1 MNNDFC
7 PPLLLILFKLNFLS
21 LDESLTSQNE
31 DNRNEVAD
39 VNSTINVA
47 TTTAADGPTTK
58 PKSSDE
64 IKDGPSDLFRAI
76 MSMPVPNFSDYL
88 EAETVLE
95 RRPTY
100 HRHTLGRSPI
110 TPTNELRQRRTARS
124 SNQERYSELFDRSN
138 RDVHVT
144 FDREHT
150 AAGRLPPALRRFPA
164 PNEAFLLQDDEPRL
178 PRPSILGRTPG
189 PHFRLPSLGMTQTDE
204 VSDFRNIRRRL
215 RDVSRPAT
223 IATSEATATTSGAT
237 SEQELPTAV
246 EPLVE
251 MGFTRRHINL
261 ALQATHGDERMDA
274 LVTWLLEH
282 PLSDAGV
289 SGIFIGI
296 LMLTT

>member
-1 MNNDFC
+1 MNSVLHYF
-7 PPLLLILFKLNFLS
+7 PFLIKWNSVS

-39 VNSTINVA
+39 VSSSINVA

-76 MSMPVPNFSDYL
+76 MSMPVPDFSDYL

-95 RRPTY
+95 RRPMY
-100 HRHTLGRSPI
+100 HRHALGRSPI
-110 TPTNELRQRRTARS
+110 TPISELRQRRPARS
-124 SNQERYSELFDRSN
+124 SSQERHSGIFDRSN
-138 RDVHVT
+138 RDVHIT

-150 AAGRLPPALRRFPA
+150 ASGRLPPTLRRLPP
-164 PNEAFLLQDDEPRL
+164 PNEAFLLRDEERRF

-189 PHFRLPSLGMTQTDE
+189 PHFRLPPLVTTTTDE
-204 VSDFRNIRRRL
+204 VSDIRNIRRRL
-215 RDVSRPAT
+215 HEINRPTT
-223 IATSEATATTSGAT
+223 ISTTEATTTTAGAT

-246 EPLVE
+246 EPLLE

-261 ALQATHGDERMDA
+261 ALQATHGDERMDS
-274 LVTWLLEH
+274 LVTWLLEN

-289 SGIFIGI
+289 SGMFIGI
-296 LMLTT
+296 LVLTA